1 MSPGRFEQGQGCA
14 RTELHMSMGGVMKRS
29 MGVLAGMLV
38 AVGCGQP
45 IQEHT
50 SGVELTG
57 GRAGQVA
64 IIPEVDVVGLEELT
78 DRTAGTVFV
87 EEVLM
92 HADGVRVWEP
102 SGHSAELAGSDHFFL
117 RYNPSAGASGLTR
130 LWAPA
135 DGRYSDLTVQVGP
148 LSMNQDMLTQL
159 SRERGFDLA
168 LLQDASIVIRGMM
181 AVGAA
186 AGGTPGLEAQALK
199 EGCGVACEGTT
210 PDTGLPAR
218 ELWIAY
224 LEDHENIGPDFAS
237 QQVDETGMPATVKPG
252 VAVSFTLD
260 KLNLTSL
267 GSPANTQV
275 RVYAHTPTGQI
286 ELGTFPVT
294 NGSAA
299 VSFTVPATVPARSPL
314 VVTAAPSMTT
324 VGKGLRVA
332 SLTATGPAQMT
343 YGSPEDVTVA
353 VAPSDATGTVQLRDG
368 ATLLGSGMV
377 SGGLATVT
385 IAGDDLTPG
394 THSLIVT
401 YSGDDDT
408 AAASTAVSVTVAK
421 ATPHLTPTKSPTKVV
436 DKKTSKTLVAID
448 KRYYRPAEVDHLEG
462 DPSKAKRVLCWKH
475 NYDLKALVK

>member
-1 MSPGRFEQGQGCA
+1 MSPGRFEQGLGCA
-14 RTELHMSMGGVMKRS
+14 RTEFHMSMGGVMKRS

-50 SGVELTG
+50 TGVELTG

-102 SGHSAELAGSDHFFL
+102 SGQSAELAGSDHFFL

-210 PDTGLPAR
+210 PDTAPADGAKDPTGTTPDTAPAR
-218 ELWIAY
+218 GEVAGQQGGLERSGGPTALPRRTYRPFAIIGTASFNMGTSLDPVVMEGGGAVRLRLDANKLLTQQS
-224 LEDHENIGPDFAS
+224 LEDLAQAARE
-237 QQVDETGMPATVKPG
+237 QTGMVVRRVVSEELFRS
-252 VAVSFTLD
+252 VAVRTGD
-260 KLNLTSL
+260 VD
-267 GSPANTQV
+267 V
-275 RVYAHTPTGQI
+275 R
-286 ELGTFPVT
+286 
-294 NGSAA
+294 
-299 VSFTVPATVPARSPL
+299 
-314 VVTAAPSMTT
+314 
-324 VGKGLRVA
+324 
-332 SLTATGPAQMT
+332 
-343 YGSPEDVTVA
+343 PEI
-353 VAPSDATGTVQLRDG
+353 R
-368 ATLLGSGMV
+368 
-377 SGGLATVT
+377 GG
-385 IAGDDLTPG
+385 
-394 THSLIVT
+394 
-401 YSGDDDT
+401 
-408 AAASTAVSVTVAK
+408 
-421 ATPHLTPTKSPTKVV
+421 
-436 DKKTSKTLVAID
+436 
-448 KRYYRPAEVDHLEG
+448 R
-462 DPSKAKRVLCWKH
+462 
-475 NYDLKALVK
+475 